1 MPKRFK
7 TLKQDKDDFLSKN
20 HNHAIKFRK
29 RVQEDFEK
37 EQELKEYLKDAETT
51 IQDPIRRNHFPE

>member
-1 MPKRFK
+1 MTKRYK
-7 TLKQDKDDFLSKN
+7 SLKQDKDDFLSKN

-37 EQELKEYLKDAETT
+37 QQELKEYLKEKKQECPPN
-51 IQDPIRRNHFPE
+51 I